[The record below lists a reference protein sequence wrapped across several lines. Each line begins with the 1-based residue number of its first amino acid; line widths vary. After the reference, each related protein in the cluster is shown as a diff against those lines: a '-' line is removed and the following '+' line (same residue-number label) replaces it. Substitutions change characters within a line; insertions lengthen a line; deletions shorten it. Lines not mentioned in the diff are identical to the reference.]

1 MNDIAI
7 YIFKKYGYKLNLEEL
22 NSVIQWYN
30 LNKENIKDE
39 EELDRRIRLF
49 LYRQF
54 PNKEIVLQEEDT
66 SNMNYLL
73 SMLKNTT
80 KSQKGNIM
88 LENIIKI
95 CPILISLVSLVYT
108 ILLNR
113 KTRKIREKVDKVH
126 LPL

>member
-22 NSVIQWYN
+22 NSVVQWYN

-49 LYRQF
+49 LFRQF

-80 KSQKGNIM
+80 KS
-88 LENIIKI
+88 
-95 CPILISLVSLVYT
+95 
-108 ILLNR
+108 
-113 KTRKIREKVDKVH
+113 
-126 LPL
+126 